1 MMTVPAL
8 PLSDAS
14 VWTRP
19 SASGSEK
26 SATTAPS
33 ATEALAL
40 VVSRAAG
47 GVASEVRAGV
57 SASSA
62 TTKRLFI
69 ICASTPV
76 KGNGRGAQ
84 DSLANPGPKFKALT
98 ETGAAPLSLGGERG
112 GERAEEAAAVGRAE
126 QVFAGALG

>member
-14 VWTRP
+14 VCVLP

-33 ATEALAL
+33 ATEAFAL
-40 VVSRAAG
+40 VVSRAAV
-47 GVASEVRAGV
+47 GVAGEVSAAA

-69 ICASTPV
+69 ICASPPL

-84 DSLANPGPKFKALT
+84 DSLANPGPKFKAKARNGGGPSGHL
-98 ETGAAPLSLGGERG
+98 AASV
-112 GERAEEAAAVGRAE
+112 A
-126 QVFAGALG
+126 